1 MQVTSLEEL
10 KQIAKK
16 VNGEVIEIPGFDDMS
31 VLNVKVKR
39 VSLTDLVQCDV
50 LPNILLLEVQKILDK
65 KQKGHEMK
73 GKEYERAV
81 KNLEQFTEIVYK
93 QALIEPSVDDF
104 ESVGLELN
112 KIQKSMISEYAI
124 GDTSRLERFRAF
136 RESLKNNSTS
146 KEL

>member
-16 VNGEVIEIPGFDDMS
+16 ANGEVIEIPGFDDMS

-104 ESVGLELN
+104 KSVGLELN
-112 KIQKSMISEYAI
+112 KVQKSMIAEYAI

>member
-1 MQVTSLEEL
+1 MQATSLEEL
-10 KQIAKK
+10 KQIAKIA
-16 VNGEVIEIPGFDDMS
+16 NGEVIEIPGFDDMS

-65 KQKGHEMK
+65 KQKGYEIK

-93 QALIEPSVDDF
+93 QALIEPSVGDF

-112 KIQKSMISEYAI
+112 KVQKSMIAEYAI
-124 GDTSRLERFRAF
+124 GDTSRLDRFRAF
-136 RESLKNNSTS
+136 RENLKNNSTS

>member
-10 KQIAKK
+10 KQIAQK
-16 VNGEVIEIPGFDDMS
+16 VNGEIIEIPGFDDMS

-104 ESVGLELN
+104 KSVGLELN
-112 KIQKSMISEYAI
+112 KVQKSMIAEYAI

-136 RESLKNNSTS
+136 RESLKNNSAG

>member
-16 VNGEVIEIPGFDDMS
+16 ANGEVIEIPGFDDMS

-50 LPNILLLEVQKILDK
+50 LPNILLLEIQKILDK

-93 QALIEPSVDDF
+93 QALIEPSVGDF

-112 KIQKSMISEYAI
+112 KVQKSMIAEYAI

>member
-16 VNGEVIEIPGFDDMS
+16 ANEVIEIPGFDDMS

-39 VSLTDLVQCDV
+39 VSLIDLVQCDV

-93 QALIEPSVDDF
+93 QALIEPSADDF
-104 ESVGLELN
+104 KSVGLELN
-112 KIQKSMISEYAI
+112 KVQKSMIAEYAI

>member
-50 LPNILLLEVQKILDK
+50 LPNSLLL
-65 KQKGHEMK
+65 
-73 GKEYERAV
+73 
-81 KNLEQFTEIVYK
+81 
-93 QALIEPSVDDF
+93 
-104 ESVGLELN
+104 
-112 KIQKSMISEYAI
+112 
-124 GDTSRLERFRAF
+124 
-136 RESLKNNSTS
+136 
-146 KEL
+146 

>member
-16 VNGEVIEIPGFDDMS
+16 VNGEVIEIQGFDDMS

-104 ESVGLELN
+104 ESVCLELN
-112 KIQKSMISEYAI
+112 KVQKSMISEYAI

>member
-10 KQIAKK
+10 KQIAQK

-104 ESVGLELN
+104 KSVGLELN
-112 KIQKSMISEYAI
+112 KVQKSMVAEYAI

>member
-16 VNGEVIEIPGFDDMS
+16 AKGEVIEIPGFDDMS
-31 VLNVKVKR
+31 VLNVKVRR

-93 QALIEPSVDDF
+93 QALIEPSVGDF
-104 ESVGLELN
+104 KSVGSELI
-112 KIQKSMISEYAI
+112 K
-124 GDTSRLERFRAF
+124 F
-136 RESLKNNSTS
+136 KNQ
-146 KEL
+146 

>member
-10 KQIAKK
+10 KQIAQK
-16 VNGEVIEIPGFDDMS
+16 VNGEIIEIPGFDDMS
-31 VLNVKVKR
+31 VLNVKVRR

-50 LPNILLLEVQKILDK
+50 LPNVLLLEVQKILDK
-65 KQKGHEMK
+65 KQKNEEIK
-73 GKEYERAV
+73 GDEYTKGV

-93 QALIEPSVDDF
+93 QALIEPSVSDF

-112 KIQKSMISEYAI
+112 KVQKSMIAEYAI

-136 RESLKNNSTS
+136 RESLKNNSAG

>member
-10 KQIAKK
+10 KQIAQK

-93 QALIEPSVDDF
+93 QALIEPSVDIF

-112 KIQKSMISEYAI
+112 KVQKSMIAEYAI

-136 RESLKNNSTS
+136 RENLKNNSTS

>member
-112 KIQKSMISEYAI
+112 KVQKSMISEYAI

-136 RESLKNNSTS
+136 RESLKNNSAS

>member
-10 KQIAKK
+10 KQIAQK
-16 VNGEVIEIPGFDDMS
+16 VNGEIIEIPGFDDMS
-31 VLNVKVKR
+31 VLNVKVR
-39 VSLTDLVQCDV
+39 RISLTDLVQCDV
-50 LPNILLLEVQKILDK
+50 LPNVLLLEVQKILDK

-73 GKEYERAV
+73 GKEYERAI

-93 QALIEPSVDDF
+93 QALIEPSVSDF

-112 KIQKSMISEYAI
+112 KVQKSMIAEYAI

-136 RESLKNNSTS
+136 RESLKNNIAG

>member
-16 VNGEVIEIPGFDDMS
+16 VNGEIIEIPGFDDMS

-50 LPNILLLEVQKILDK
+50 MPNILLLEVQKILDK

-73 GKEYERAV
+73 GKEYEMAV

-104 ESVGLELN
+104 KSVGLELN
-112 KIQKSMISEYAI
+112 KVQKSMIAEYAI

>member
-16 VNGEVIEIPGFDDMS
+16 AKGEVIEIPGFDDMS
-31 VLNVKVKR
+31 VLNVKVRR

-65 KQKGHEMK
+65 KQKGQEMK

-104 ESVGLELN
+104 KSVGLELN
-112 KIQKSMISEYAI
+112 KVQKSMIAEYAI

>member
-10 KQIAKK
+10 KQISKK

-112 KIQKSMISEYAI
+112 KVQKSMIAEYAI

>member
-16 VNGEVIEIPGFDDMS
+16 ANGEVIEIPGFDDMS

-104 ESVGLELN
+104 KSVGLELN
-112 KIQKSMISEYAI
+112 KVQKSMIAEYAI

-136 RESLKNNSTS
+136 RENLKNNITS

>member
-1 MQVTSLEEL
+1 
-10 KQIAKK
+10 
-16 VNGEVIEIPGFDDMS
+16 
-31 VLNVKVKR
+31 
-39 VSLTDLVQCDV
+39 
-50 LPNILLLEVQKILDK
+50 
-65 KQKGHEMK
+65 MK

-112 KIQKSMISEYAI
+112 KVQKSMISEYAI

>member
-16 VNGEVIEIPGFDDMS
+16 ANGEVIEIPGFDDMS

-93 QALIEPSVDDF
+93 QALIEPSVGDF

-112 KIQKSMISEYAI
+112 KVQKSMIAEYAI

>member
-16 VNGEVIEIPGFDDMS
+16 VNGEIIEIPGFDDMS

-65 KQKGHEMK
+65 KQKGQEMK

-93 QALIEPSVDDF
+93 QALIEPSVGDF
-104 ESVGLELN
+104 ESVGLQLN
-112 KIQKSMISEYAI
+112 KVQKSMIAEYAI

>member
-31 VLNVKVKR
+31 VLNVKVNR

-81 KNLEQFTEIVYK
+81 INLEQFTEIVYK

-112 KIQKSMISEYAI
+112 KVQKSMISEYAI

-136 RESLKNNSTS
+136 
-146 KEL
+146 

>member
-112 KIQKSMISEYAI
+112 KVQKSMISEYAI

>member
-10 KQIAKK
+10 KQIAQK
-16 VNGEVIEIPGFDDMS
+16 VNGEIIEIPGFDDMS
-31 VLNVKVKR
+31 VLNVKVR
-39 VSLTDLVQCDV
+39 RISLTDLVQCDV
-50 LPNILLLEVQKILDK
+50 LPNVLLLEVQKILDK
-65 KQKGHEMK
+65 KQKNEEIK
-73 GKEYERAV
+73 GDEYTKAV

-93 QALIEPSVDDF
+93 QALIEPSVSDF

-112 KIQKSMISEYAI
+112 KVQKSMIAEYAI

-136 RESLKNNSTS
+136 RESLKNNSAG

>member
-93 QALIEPSVDDF
+93 QALIEPSVGDF

-112 KIQKSMISEYAI
+112 KVQKSMIAEYAI

>member
-112 KIQKSMISEYAI
+112 KVQKSMISEYAI
-124 GDTSRLERFRAF
+124 GDKSRLERFLAF

>member
-81 KNLEQFTEIVYK
+81 KNLEHFTEIVYK

-112 KIQKSMISEYAI
+112 KVQKSMISAYAI

>member
-65 KQKGHEMK
+65 KQKGHEIK

-104 ESVGLELN
+104 KSVGLELN
-112 KIQKSMISEYAI
+112 KVQKSMIAEYAI

-136 RESLKNNSTS
+136 RESLKNNSAS

>member
-10 KQIAKK
+10 KQIAKIA
-16 VNGEVIEIPGFDDMS
+16 NGEVIEIPGFDDIS

-65 KQKGHEMK
+65 RQKGHEMK

-104 ESVGLELN
+104 KSVGLELN
-112 KIQKSMISEYAI
+112 KVQKSMIAEYAI

>member
-112 KIQKSMISEYAI
+112 KVQKSMISEYAI

-136 RESLKNNSTS
+136 RESLKNNIAR